1 MKEFRCTFET
11 EKLDVY
17 NMCEIVKYATAHKC
31 DISFCKMNVL
41 IHIYCDSRAVCH
53 VLLHFKEL
61 FGA

>member
-11 EKLDVY
+11 AKLDVY
-17 NMCEIVKYATAHKC
+17 NMCEIVKYANAHKC

-41 IHIYCDSRAVCH
+41 MHIDCDSRADCR
-53 VLLHFKEL
+53 VLRHFKEL